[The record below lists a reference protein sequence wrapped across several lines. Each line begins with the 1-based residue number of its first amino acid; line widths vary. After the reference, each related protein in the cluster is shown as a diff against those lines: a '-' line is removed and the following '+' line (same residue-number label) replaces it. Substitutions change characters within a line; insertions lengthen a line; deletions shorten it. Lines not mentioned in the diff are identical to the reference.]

1 MRRSFLF
8 VLMATLL
15 LAAAAA
21 PPAAAAWPER
31 PVTVIVPY
39 PPAGTS
45 DVLARLVGNRLAPR
59 LGQPVVIENRAG
71 GAGNIGTAA
80 AARAAPDGHTL
91 VLGTVNTFGIN
102 PAAVERLPYDAV
114 RDFAPVTVIADTPN
128 VVLANPGAPFRTLGK
143 LIAHARAN
151 PGRVSWGSTSTGGSP
166 HMSGELLKQMAGVD
180 MVHVPYRG
188 GGPMLS
194 DLIGGV
200 IPLGFDNLPSAAGH
214 IRGGQLRALAVTT
227 RERWP
232 GLPEVP
238 TVAEGGNLPGYEVAA
253 WFGLLAPANTPR
265 SVVEALQAHVAS
277 ILREPEIRDR
287 LLELGA
293 TPAGDTPDAF
303 RQRIAAEI
311 EKWRAV
317 ARTGNIRIE

>member
-1 MRRSFLF
+1 
-8 VLMATLL
+8 
-15 LAAAAA
+15 
-21 PPAAAAWPER
+21 
-31 PVTVIVPY
+31 
-39 PPAGTS
+39 
-45 DVLARLVGNRLAPR
+45 
-59 LGQPVVIENRAG
+59 VVIENRAG

-91 VLGTVNTFGIN
+91 VLGNVNTFGIN
-102 PAAVERLPYDAV
+102 PAAVERLPYDAL

-128 VVLANPGAPFRTLGK
+128 VVLANPRAPFRTLGE

-151 PGRVSWGSTSTGGSP
+151 PGGVSWGSTSNGGSP
-166 HMSGELLKQMAGVD
+166 HMSGELLKQMAGID

-188 GGPMLS
+188 AGPMLT

-200 IPLGFDNLPSAAGH
+200 VPLGVDNLPSSAGH
-214 IRGGQLRALAVTT
+214 IRGGQVRALAVTT
-227 RERWP
+227 RARWP

-238 TVAEGGNLPGYEVAA
+238 TVAESGLAGYEVAA

-265 SVVEALQAHVAS
+265 PIVEALQGHVAA
-277 ILREPEIRDR
+277 ILREPEVRDR

-293 TPAGDTPDAF
+293 TPAGDTPDEF
-303 RQRIAAEI
+303 RRRIAAEI

-317 ARTGNIRIE
+317 ARAGNIRIE